1 MNSSNLDDHRFAL
14 GQSPGAV
21 IADMTL
27 LSVAILFGFVGN
39 AFVCFVLK
47 KRQDLR
53 KVPHF
58 LFASLAVN
66 GICSSLMPLPS
77 RLAMNAFYYHLDNS
91 GNAEHACNV
100 WVPSNL
106 FCVIVNAVN
115 LSLMAIDR
123 QDCVLRP
130 FNRRM
135 TSNNIIVFIVLSW
148 IGATLLSSV
157 IIFYPFFDESV
168 CHQFDPGAFF
178 FNMQQKHPAFVYI
191 NVLIN
196 SLNIIYFL
204 IVVITAFRI
213 IKRLRSS
220 PLPDS
225 ASLHRRQEN
234 KLTWLTY
241 KICGAFFVCWLPP
254 LVSIF
259 LFQFGGIR
267 NKTVIDVVVIT
278 TSTANFHYVVN
289 PLLFYSELLIS
300 RRAHN
305 IPRPDDRRGACDQ
318 Q

>member
-14 GQSPGAV
+14 PSQSPGAV

-39 AFVCFVLK
+39 VPVCFVLK

-58 LFASLAVN
+58 LFTSLAVN
-66 GICSSLMPLPS
+66 GIFSSLVHLPS
-77 RLAMNAFYYHLDNS
+77 RLAMNTFYYHLDNS
-91 GNAEHACNV
+91 ENGEQACNV
-100 WVPSNL
+100 WAPSNL
-106 FCVIVNAVN
+106 FCAIVNAVT

-135 TSNNIIVFIVLSW
+135 TPNNIIVFIVLSW
-148 IGATLLSSV
+148 IGALLLSSV
-157 IIFYPFFDESV
+157 IIFYAFFGETV
-168 CHQFDPGAFF
+168 CHQLDPDGFF
-178 FNMQQKHPAFVYI
+178 ANFQEKRGAFVYL
-191 NVLIN
+191 VGLIN
-196 SLNIIYFL
+196 SINIISFL
-204 IVVITAFRI
+204 IVAITAIRI

-241 KICGAFFVCWLPP
+241 KICGVFFACWLPP
-254 LVSIF
+254 LVAIGLS
-259 LFQFGGIR
+259 QFGGIR
-267 NKTVIDVVVIT
+267 NDTITDVVVIT
-278 TSTANFHYVVN
+278 TSTSNFHYVVN
-289 PLLFYSELLIS
+289 PLLFYNDLVKS
-300 RRAHN
+300 RTVPVNN
-305 IPRPDDRRGACDQ
+305 IPRPVD
-318 Q
+318 